1 MQDEIHVSRL
11 TDMFHTLAYKY
22 QEANP
27 ECDVNDVMSALA
39 LTLVMMCRGL
49 DVSRADML
57 RNVASL
63 YENTETGH
71 LN

>member
-11 TDMFHTLAYKY
+11 TNLFHTLVSRY

-39 LTLVMMCRGL
+39 LTLVMMCRGW

-63 YENTETGH
+63 YENTETG
-71 LN
+71 LMN

>member
-1 MQDEIHVSRL
+1 MNDETHVCRL
-11 TDMFHTLAYKY
+11 ATTIQKTAATYY
-22 QEANP
+22 GSNP

-49 DVSRADML
+49 NVSRTDML